1 MRRVVALL
9 AGAVLAMGLFLSPV
23 ADTAVRALT
32 TVKNPQQRSVRV
44 LNYESPG
51 HREDT
56 VRLYKQAIAGEPDG
70 VTNLYLMGS
79 SELGVPV
86 DQNPNVWL
94 PTTASDFDLYQSGR
108 GNQQSLYHAIELAAV
123 GPSIANKKVALILS
137 PQWFVSGGVKA
148 SQFQSVFSHAAWDA
162 MLANPHLSP
171 STRQRL
177 IARVGS
183 LMPQLCTFGA
193 SCATTTASEVQEV
206 IDAPYNVFT
215 SRVNALRDTYKGVDY
230 RKAVTYTGAW
240 HQGRQSM
247 ATVDWAAEDAKAT
260 ATGQLKVGKNPYNME
275 NAYYTKRI
283 VPQLDKLK
291 GQQTGVTYTSSVEY
305 DDLQLFL
312 DVAHDLGIDVMLIS
326 LPVNGVWSDFTGLPK
341 AERNGFA
348 AKVRTMAA
356 ANGAQLTDL
365 TSKSYEPYYFFD
377 TLHLGWR
384 GWLDVTRACWEFARP

>member
-23 ADTAVRALT
+23 ADIAVRAMT
-32 TVKNPQQRSVRV
+32 TVKHPEQRSVRA

-56 VRLYKQAIAGEPDG
+56 VRLYRQAIAGEPDG

-86 DQNPNVWL
+86 DQNPSQWL
-94 PTTASDFDLYQSGR
+94 PTNSSDFDLYQSGR

-123 GPSIANKKVALILS
+123 GSSIANKKVALVLS
-137 PQWFVSGGVKA
+137 PQWFVQGGVKA
-148 SQFQSVFSHAAWDA
+148 GAFQSVFSHAAWTA
-162 MLANPHLSP
+162 MLRNPHLSTG
-171 STRQRL
+171 TRQRL

-193 SCATTTASEVQEV
+193 SCATTTASEVEEV
-206 IDAPYNVFT
+206 VNAPYNVFT

-230 RKAVTYTGAW
+230 RKAVTYTGPW
-240 HQGRQSM
+240 QPGKQSM
-247 ATVDWAAEDAKAT
+247 ATIDWVAEDAKAVAT
-260 ATGQLKVGKNPYNME
+260 ASVRVGKNPYNME
-275 NAYYTKRI
+275 DAYYQKRI
-283 VPQLDKLK
+283 VPQIDKLK
-291 GQQTGVTYTSSVEY
+291 GQQTGVTYTASPEY
-305 DDLQLFL
+305 SDLQLFL
-312 DVAHDLGIDVMLIS
+312 DVAHDLGIDVMLIP

-341 AERNGFA
+341 AERASFS
-348 AKVRTMAA
+348 AKIRTLAA
-356 ANGAQLTDL
+356 ADGARLTDL
-365 TSKSYEPYYFFD
+365 TANAYEPYYFFD

-384 GWLDVTRACWEFARP
+384 GWLDVTRACWEFART